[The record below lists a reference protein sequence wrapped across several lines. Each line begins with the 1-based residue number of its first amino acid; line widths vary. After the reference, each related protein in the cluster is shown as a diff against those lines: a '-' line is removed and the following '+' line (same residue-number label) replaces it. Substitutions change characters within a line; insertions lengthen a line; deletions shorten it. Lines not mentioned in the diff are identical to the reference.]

1 LRCFGPATKEY
12 DPIGL
17 TGGGL
22 MSPALEVVG
31 RESEVGSVHD
41 FLEAVSGGPIALL
54 IEGELGIGKTTLWRE
69 GIAEAGERG
78 MQVLT
83 SRPVEAEIALPF
95 AVLGDLLGDVPD
107 AVLGRLPDPQREALE
122 VALLRAGTK
131 PGGLQRRAVALGVLG
146 AVRVLAKDAPLVVAI
161 DDAQWLDPPS
171 ADALAFAARRLR
183 DEPVGFF
190 LARRVEASEET
201 RVDIASALD
210 ADRLTRLA
218 IGPLDVRS
226 LDRLLRAQLGR
237 QFLRPALVE
246 LQRVSGGNPFFA
258 LELGRALLTRDASL
272 APGEPLPVPATL
284 NELVRER
291 LAGIPTATRE
301 AALVVS
307 ALSRPTVQLVAAAA
321 GGGGGAAALEK
332 AEAAGI
338 LEVADG
344 RVRFS
349 HPLLASVVYAQTPP
363 ARRRELHAR
372 LAEIVDDPDE
382 HALHLALAASGP
394 DAQVAATVEDAA
406 RRARARG
413 APQAAAELWDRA
425 RMLTPPS
432 DADAWRRA
440 IEAGQCHLEAG
451 DTDRAR
457 LLLEQVVASLPPGRE
472 RAVALTR
479 LAWVGGWL
487 GQGWT
492 VSVGLF
498 RDALAEI
505 GDDPA
510 ARIEIERGLAWSI
523 HLTGDVAAAEPHARA
538 ALELAERLGEP
549 GVLASALAD
558 MAFFQTIRGRGIPT
572 ALIERALE
580 LEDPEDEWRSILG
593 RARPAWVHGML
604 FEWAGD
610 LDAARSTFTA
620 LRDTVLARG
629 DEHTLG
635 YVAHHLGRVE
645 CLAGNW
651 ELASRYAAECFE
663 ITVQTAQEELRAF
676 ALTIRALVDARLG
689 RVAETRA
696 ATDEGL
702 ALALALDV
710 VPAHLELLAIRGFL
724 EYSLGEAREA
734 HRFLGPLP
742 RAVAEAG
749 FGEPALFRFHG
760 DAIETLLALGEHD
773 AATALLAE
781 LDEQARVTGRVWA
794 LTIASRCRALLSA
807 AAGDGHAAYASLDR
821 ALELHEQ
828 LQEPFERGRTLLV
841 RGTLQRRNRKKRP
854 ARESLTQALAVF
866 DELGAG
872 LWSERARGELSRI
885 GGRAPATLG
894 VLTPTEER
902 VAALVAAGR
911 TYREVADALFISPK
925 TVQWNLSKIYRKL
938 GIRSRGELAAR
949 LARQGGSPGPAPD
962 SDGQSP
968 AVLPVP
974 E

>member
-1 LRCFGPATKEY
+1 
-12 DPIGL
+12 
-17 TGGGL
+17 

-31 RESEVGSVHD
+31 RESEIDSVHQ
-41 FLEAVSGGPIALL
+41 FLEAVPGGPIALL
-54 IEGELGIGKTTLWRE
+54 IEGAIGIGKTTLWRK

-78 MQVLT
+78 LQVLT
-83 SRPVEAEIALPF
+83 SRPVETEIALPF
-95 AVLGDLLGDVPD
+95 AALGDLLGDVPD
-107 AVLGRLPDPQREALE
+107 AALGRLPDPQREALE
-122 VALLRAGTK
+122 VALLRAVTK
-131 PGGLQRRAVALGVLG
+131 RGGLQRRAVALGVLG
-146 AVRVLAKDAPLVVAI
+146 ALRVLAEDTPLVLAI
-161 DDAQWLDPPS
+161 DDAQWLDPSS

-183 DEPVGFF
+183 DEPIGFL
-190 LARRVEASEET
+190 LARRAEASEKSRVEFET
-201 RVDIASALD
+201 ALD
-210 ADRLTRLA
+210 SDRLTRLV
-218 IGPLDVRS
+218 IGPLEIRS

-258 LELGRALLTRDASL
+258 LELGRALLTRDVSP

-291 LAGIPTATRE
+291 LAGIPTAARE

-307 ALSRPTVQLVAAAA
+307 ALSRPTVELVAAA
-321 GGGGGAAALEK
+321 GGGRGGAAALEK
-332 AEAAGI
+332 AAAAGV

-382 HALHLALAASGP
+382 QALHLALAASGP
-394 DAQVAATVEDAA
+394 DARVAATVEDAA

-425 RMLTPPS
+425 RMLTPPD

-440 IEAGQCHLEAG
+440 IEAGECHLEAG

-457 LLLEQVVASLPPGRE
+457 LLLEEVVARLPPGRE
-472 RAVALTR
+472 RAFALMR
-479 LAWVGGWL
+479 LAWVSGFGH
-487 GQGWT
+487 GFR
-492 VSVGLF
+492 VSVDLF

-523 HLTGDVAAAEPHARA
+523 HVTGDVVAAEAHARA
-538 ALELAERLGEP
+538 ALELAERLEEP
-549 GVLASALAD
+549 GLLASALAD

-580 LEDPEDEWRSILG
+580 LEDTQDEWRSILG
-593 RARPAWVHGML
+593 RIRPAWVHGML
-604 FEWAGD
+604 LEWTGD
-610 LDAARSTFTA
+610 FDAARSTLTA

-645 CLAGNW
+645 CLAGNY
-651 ELASRYAAECFE
+651 ELASHYAAECFE
-663 ITVQTAQEELRAF
+663 TTVQTGQEEQRMF
-676 ALTIRALVDARLG
+676 ALTIRALVDAHLG

-702 ALALALDV
+702 PVALAVGV
-710 VPAHLELLAIRGFL
+710 VPAHLEMLAIRGFL
-724 EYSLGEAREA
+724 EYSLGDAREA
-734 HRFLGPLP
+734 YRFLGPLP

-781 LDEQARVTGRVWA
+781 LEEQARATGRVWA
-794 LTIASRCRALLSA
+794 LMIASRCHALLSA
-807 AAGDGHAAYASLDR
+807 AAGDSDAASASVDR
-821 ALELHEQ
+821 ALELHQQ
-828 LQEPFERGRTLLV
+828 LQEPFELGRTLLV
-841 RGTLQRRNRKKRP
+841 RGTLLRRNRKKRP

-866 DELGAG
+866 DELGAR
-872 LWSERARGELSRI
+872 LWSERARAELRRI
-885 GGRAPATLG
+885 GGRGPAKPG

-902 VAALVAAGR
+902 VAALVAAGG

-938 GIRSRGELAAR
+938 GVRSRAELAAK
-949 LARQGGSPGPAPD
+949 LAA
-962 SDGQSP
+962 GQTP
-968 AVLPVP
+968 AVPPVP

>member
-1 LRCFGPATKEY
+1 
-12 DPIGL
+12 
-17 TGGGL
+17 

-31 RESEVGSVHD
+31 RASEIDSVHE
-41 FLEAVSGGPIALL
+41 FLEAVPGGPIALL
-54 IEGELGIGKTTLWRE
+54 IEGEVGIGKTMLWRE
-69 GIAEAGERG
+69 GVAEAGERG
-78 MQVLT
+78 LQVLT

-95 AVLGDLLGDVPD
+95 AALGDLLGDVPD
-107 AVLGRLPDPQREALE
+107 AALGRLPDPQREALE

-146 AVRVLAKDAPLVVAI
+146 AIRVLAEDTPLVLAI
-161 DDAQWLDPPS
+161 DDVQWLDPPS
-171 ADALAFAARRLR
+171 ADALTFAARRLR
-183 DEPVGFF
+183 DEPVGLL
-190 LARRVEASEET
+190 LARRADASDESRVELET
-201 RVDIASALD
+201 ALD
-210 ADRLTRLA
+210 PDRLTRLV
-218 IGPLDVRS
+218 IGPLDIRS

-237 QFLRPALVE
+237 QFLRPVLVE

-258 LELGRALLTRDASL
+258 LELGRALLTRDVSP

-291 LAGIPTATRE
+291 LAGIPAAARE

-307 ALSRPTVQLVAAAA
+307 ALSRPTVELVAAAA
-321 GGGGGAAALEK
+321 GSGGGAAALEK
-332 AEAAGI
+332 AAAAGV
-338 LEVADG
+338 LEVDDG

-349 HPLLASVVYAQTPP
+349 HPLFASVVYAQSPT

-382 HALHLALAASGP
+382 QALHLALAASGP
-394 DAQVAATVEDAA
+394 DARVAATVEDAA

-425 RMLTPPS
+425 RMLTPPD

-440 IEAGQCHLEAG
+440 IEAGECHLEAG

-457 LLLEQVVASLPPGRE
+457 LLLEEVVARLPPGRE
-472 RAVALTR
+472 RAFALTR
-479 LAWVGGWL
+479 LAWLRAFGHGFH
-487 GQGWT
+487 GCAD
-492 VSVGLF
+492 LF

-510 ARIEIERGLAWSI
+510 TRIEIERGLAWSI
-523 HLTGDVAAAEPHARA
+523 HETGDVAAAEPHARA
-538 ALELAERLGEP
+538 ALELAERLEEP

-558 MAFFQTIRGRGIPT
+558 MAFFQTIRGRGVPS

-580 LEDPEDEWRSILG
+580 LEEDTKDEWRSIFG
-593 RARPAWVHGML
+593 RIRPAWVHGML
-604 FEWAGD
+604 LEWAGD
-610 LDAARSTFTA
+610 LDAARSTLTA

-635 YVAHHLGRVE
+635 YVASRLGQVE

-651 ELASRYAAECFE
+651 ELASHYAAESFE
-663 ITVQTAQEELRAF
+663 IAAQTGQEEQRPF
-676 ALTIRALVDARLG
+676 ALATRARVDSHLG

-702 ALALALDV
+702 PLALALGV
-710 VPAHLELLAIRGFL
+710 VPAYLELLAIRGFL

-734 HRFLGPLP
+734 HRFLGPL
-742 RAVAEAG
+742 RGAVAEAG

-781 LDEQARVTGRVWA
+781 LEDQARATGGVWA

-807 AAGDGHAAYASLDR
+807 AAGDSDAADGSLDR

-828 LQEPFERGRTLLV
+828 LQQPFERGRTLLV

-854 ARESLTQALAVF
+854 ARESLTQALAAF
-866 DELGAG
+866 DELGAR
-872 LWSERARGELSRI
+872 LWSERARAELRRI
-885 GGRAPATLG
+885 GGRAPATPG

-902 VAALVAAGR
+902 VAALVAAGG

-938 GIRSRGELAAR
+938 GIRSRAELTAKLAA
-949 LARQGGSPGPAPD
+949 
-962 SDGQSP
+962 GQTP
-968 AVLPVP
+968 AVPPVP

>member
-1 LRCFGPATKEY
+1 
-12 DPIGL
+12 
-17 TGGGL
+17 

-31 RESEVGSVHD
+31 RESEIDSVRA
-41 FLEAVSGGPIALL
+41 FLEAVPAGPIALL
-54 IEGELGIGKTTLWRE
+54 IEGAIGIGKTMLWRE
-69 GIAEAGERG
+69 GIADAGERG
-78 MQVLT
+78 LQVLT

-95 AVLGDLLGDVPD
+95 AALGDLLGDVPD
-107 AVLGRLPDPQREALE
+107 AALGRLPDPQREALE

-146 AVRVLAKDAPLVVAI
+146 ALRVLAEDTPLVLAI
-161 DDAQWLDPPS
+161 DDVQWLDPPS

-183 DEPVGFF
+183 DEPVGLL
-190 LARRVEASEET
+190 LARRADSSDESRLELET
-201 RVDIASALD
+201 ALD
-210 ADRLTRLA
+210 PDRLTRLV

-237 QFLRPALVE
+237 QFLRPALLE
-246 LQRVSGGNPFFA
+246 LERVSGGNPFFA
-258 LELGRALLTRDASL
+258 LELGRALLARHVSV

-284 NELVRER
+284 NELVRDR
-291 LAGIPTATRE
+291 LAGIPAGARE
-301 AALVVS
+301 AALGVS
-307 ALSRPTVQLVAAAA
+307 ALSRPTVELVAAAA
-321 GGGGGAAALEK
+321 TGGAAALEQ
-332 AEAAGI
+332 AAAAGV
-338 LEVADG
+338 LEVDEG

-372 LAEIVDDPDE
+372 LAEVVDDPDE
-382 HALHLALAASGP
+382 QALHLALAASGP
-394 DAQVAATVEDAA
+394 DARVAATVEDAA

-425 RMLTPPS
+425 RTLTLPD

-440 IEAGQCHLEAG
+440 IEAAECHLEAG

-457 LLLEQVVASLPPGRE
+457 LLLEEVVARVPEGRE
-472 RAVALTR
+472 RAFALTR
-479 LAWVGGWL
+479 LAWVTSFRHGFHD
-487 GQGWT
+487 
-492 VSVGLF
+492 SADLF
-498 RDALAEI
+498 RAALAEV

-523 HLTGDVAAAEPHARA
+523 HETGDVAAAESHAHA

-580 LEDPEDEWRSILG
+580 LEDTEDEWRSILG
-593 RARPAWVHGML
+593 RIRPAWVHGML
-604 FEWAGD
+604 LQWGGD
-610 LDAARSTFTA
+610 LDAARSTLTA
-620 LRDTVLARG
+620 LRDTVLAHG
-629 DEHTLG
+629 DEHSLG
-635 YVAHHLGRVE
+635 YVVMQLGRAE

-651 ELASRYAAECFE
+651 ELASHYAAESFE
-663 ITVQTAQEELRAF
+663 ISVQTAQEEQRPFTL
-676 ALTIRALVDARLG
+676 ALRALVDSHLG

-696 ATDEGL
+696 TTDEGL
-702 ALALALDV
+702 PLALQVGVL
-710 VPAHLELLAIRGFL
+710 PAHLEMLAIRGFL
-724 EYSLGEAREA
+724 EHSLGDAREA

-742 RAVAEAG
+742 CAVAEAG

-781 LDEQARVTGRVWA
+781 LDEQARATGGVWA

-807 AAGDGHAAYASLDR
+807 AAGDTDAAYAAVDR
-821 ALELHEQ
+821 AVELHEH

-866 DELGAG
+866 DELGAT
-872 LWSERARGELSRI
+872 LWSERARAELRRI
-885 GGRAPATLG
+885 GGRAPATPG
-894 VLTPTEER
+894 ALTPTEER
-902 VAALVAAGR
+902 VAALVTAGR
-911 TYREVADALFISPK
+911 TYREVADVLFISPK

-938 GIRSRGELAAR
+938 GVRSRAELTAKLAAD
-949 LARQGGSPGPAPD
+949 QT
-962 SDGQSP
+962 P
-968 AVLPVP
+968 AVPPVP
-974 E
+974 D

>member
-1 LRCFGPATKEY
+1 MTDSQENDLIFP
-12 DPIGL
+12 
-17 TGGGL
+17 GGGL

-31 RESEVGSVHD
+31 RESEIDSVHD
-41 FLEAVSGGPIALL
+41 FLEAVPGGPIALL
-54 IEGELGIGKTTLWRE
+54 IEGEIGIGKTTLWR
-69 GIAEAGERG
+69 GGVAEAGERG
-78 MQVLT
+78 LQVLT

-95 AVLGDLLGDVPD
+95 AALGDLLGDVAD
-107 AVLGRLPDPQREALE
+107 AALGRLPDPQREALE
-122 VALLRAGTK
+122 VALLRAGAK

-146 AVRVLAKDAPLVVAI
+146 AIRVLAEEAPLILAI

-183 DEPVGFF
+183 DEPIGFL
-190 LARRVEASEET
+190 LARRAGASEQS
-201 RVDIASALD
+201 RVDLETALEP
-210 ADRLTRLA
+210 DRLTRLV
-218 IGPLDVRS
+218 IGPLDIRS

-237 QFLRPALVE
+237 QFPRPALVE
-246 LQRVSGGNPFFA
+246 LQRVSGGNPFYA
-258 LELGRALLTRDASL
+258 LELGRALLTRDVSP
-272 APGEPLPVPATL
+272 APGEPFPVPATL

-291 LAGIPTATRE
+291 LAGIPTAARE
-301 AALVVS
+301 AALVCS
-307 ALSRPTVQLVAAAA
+307 ALSRPTVELVAAA
-321 GGGGGAAALEK
+321 GGGGGEAALEK
-332 AEAAGI
+332 AAAAGV

-382 HALHLALAASGP
+382 QALHLALAASGP
-394 DAQVAATVEDAA
+394 DARVAATVDDAA

-413 APQAAAELWDRA
+413 APQAAAELWHRA
-425 RMLTPPS
+425 RMLTPP
-432 DADAWRRA
+432 DDVDAWRRA
-440 IEAGQCHLEAG
+440 IEAGECHLEAG
-451 DTDRAR
+451 DTDQAR
-457 LLLEQVVASLPPGRE
+457 RVLEEVVARLPPGRE
-472 RAVALTR
+472 RAFALTR
-479 LAWVGGWL
+479 LAWVKGF
-487 GQGWT
+487 GQGYR
-492 VSVGLF
+492 VSADLF
-498 RDALAEI
+498 RAALAEI

-523 HLTGDVAAAEPHARA
+523 HLTGDVVAAELHARA
-538 ALELAERLGEP
+538 ALELAERLEEP

-580 LEDPEDEWRSILG
+580 LEDTDDEWRSILG
-593 RARPAWVHGML
+593 RTRPAWVHGML
-604 FEWAGD
+604 LEWAGD
-610 LDAARSTFTA
+610 LDAARSTLTV

-629 DEHTLG
+629 DEHILG
-635 YVAHHLGRVE
+635 DVVDHLGRVE

-651 ELASRYAAECFE
+651 ELASHHAAEFLE
-663 ITVQTAQEELRAF
+663 ITEQTAQETERPF
-676 ALTIRALVDARLG
+676 ALATMARVDAHLG

-702 ALALALDV
+702 PLALAVGV
-710 VPAHLELLAIRGFL
+710 VSAHMEMLGTRGFL
-724 EYSLGEAREA
+724 EYSLGDAREA

-773 AATALLAE
+773 AAMALLSE
-781 LDEQARVTGRVWA
+781 LEEQARATGRVWA

-807 AAGDGHAAYASLDR
+807 AAGDSDDAFASLDR

-828 LQEPFERGRTLLV
+828 LHEPFERGRTLLV
-841 RGTLQRRNRKKRP
+841 RGTLQRRSRKKRP

-866 DELGAG
+866 DELGAA
-872 LWSERARGELSRI
+872 LWSERARAELRRI
-885 GGRAPATLG
+885 GGRAPATPG

-902 VAALVAAGR
+902 VAALVAAGG

-938 GIRSRGELAAR
+938 GVRSRAELAAK
-949 LARQGGSPGPAPD
+949 LAADQT
-962 SDGQSP
+962 P
-968 AVLPVP
+968 AVPPVP

>member
-1 LRCFGPATKEY
+1 
-12 DPIGL
+12 
-17 TGGGL
+17 

-31 RESEVGSVHD
+31 RESEIDSVHD
-41 FLEAVSGGPIALL
+41 FLEAVPGGPIALL
-54 IEGELGIGKTTLWRE
+54 IEGEIGIGKTTLWRE

-78 MQVLT
+78 LQVLT

-107 AVLGRLPDPQREALE
+107 AALGRLPDPQREALE

-146 AVRVLAKDAPLVVAI
+146 ALRVLAEDTPLVLAI

-171 ADALAFAARRLR
+171 ADALAFAARRLS
-183 DEPVGFF
+183 DQPIGFL
-190 LARRVEASEET
+190 LARRAEASGQSRVALET
-201 RVDIASALD
+201 ALD
-210 ADRLTRLA
+210 SDRLTRLV
-218 IGPLDVRS
+218 IGPLDIRS
-226 LDRLLRAQLGR
+226 LDRLLLAQLGR

-258 LELGRALLTRDASL
+258 LELGRALLTRDVSP
-272 APGEPLPVPATL
+272 APGEPLSVPATL

-291 LAGIPTATRE
+291 LAGIPSAARE

-307 ALSRPTVQLVAAAA
+307 ALPRPTVELVAGAAD
-321 GGGGGAAALEK
+321 GGCDGAAALEK
-332 AEAAGI
+332 AAASGV

-382 HALHLALAASGP
+382 QALHLALAASGP

-406 RRARARG
+406 RRATARG

-425 RMLTPPS
+425 RMLTPPD

-457 LLLEQVVASLPPGRE
+457 LLLEEVVARLPPGRE
-472 RAVALTR
+472 RAFALTR
-479 LAWVGGWL
+479 LAWVRGWF
-487 GQGWT
+487 GHGWT
-492 VSVGLF
+492 DSVDLF

-523 HLTGDVAAAEPHARA
+523 HVTGDVASAEPHARA
-538 ALELAERLGEP
+538 ALELAERLEEP
-549 GVLASALAD
+549 VELASALAD
-558 MAFFQTIRGRGIPT
+558 VAFFETIRGRGIPT

-580 LEDPEDEWRSILG
+580 LEDPEDHWRSILG
-593 RARPAWVHGML
+593 PARPAWVHGML
-604 FEWAGD
+604 LEWAGD
-610 LDAARSTFTA
+610 LDAARSTLTA

-663 ITVQTAQEELRAF
+663 ITVQTAQEELRSF
-676 ALTIRALVDARLG
+676 ALTIRALVDAHLG
-689 RVAETRA
+689 RVDETRA

-702 ALALALDV
+702 PLALAVGL
-710 VPAHLELLAIRGFL
+710 VPAHLEMLAVRGFL
-724 EYSLGEAREA
+724 EYSLGDAREA

-781 LDEQARVTGRVWA
+781 LDEQARATGRVWA
-794 LTIASRCRALLSA
+794 LTVASRCRALLSA
-807 AAGDGHAAYASLDR
+807 AAGDSDAAYASLDR

-866 DELGAG
+866 DELGAR
-872 LWSERARGELSRI
+872 LWSDRARAELRRI
-885 GGRAPATLG
+885 GGRAPATPG

-938 GIRSRGELAAR
+938 GVRSRAELAAK
-949 LARQGGSPGPAPD
+949 LAA
-962 SDGQSP
+962 GQSP
-968 AVLPVP
+968 AVPPVH

>member
-1 LRCFGPATKEY
+1 
-12 DPIGL
+12 
-17 TGGGL
+17 
-22 MSPALEVVG
+22 M
-31 RESEVGSVHD
+31 
-41 FLEAVSGGPIALL
+41 
-54 IEGELGIGKTTLWRE
+54 
-69 GIAEAGERG
+69 
-78 MQVLT
+78 
-83 SRPVEAEIALPF
+83 
-95 AVLGDLLGDVPD
+95 
-107 AVLGRLPDPQREALE
+107 
-122 VALLRAGTK
+122 
-131 PGGLQRRAVALGVLG
+131 
-146 AVRVLAKDAPLVVAI
+146 
-161 DDAQWLDPPS
+161 
-171 ADALAFAARRLR
+171 
-183 DEPVGFF
+183 
-190 LARRVEASEET
+190 
-201 RVDIASALD
+201 
-210 ADRLTRLA
+210 
-218 IGPLDVRS
+218 
-226 LDRLLRAQLGR
+226 
-237 QFLRPALVE
+237 
-246 LQRVSGGNPFFA
+246 SGGNPFFA
-258 LELGRALLTRDASL
+258 LELGRALLTRDVSP

-291 LAGIPTATRE
+291 LAGIPTAARE

-307 ALSRPTVQLVAAAA
+307 ALSRPTVELVAAAA

-332 AEAAGI
+332 AAAAGV

-382 HALHLALAASGP
+382 QALHLALAASGP

-425 RMLTPPS
+425 RMLTPPD
-432 DADAWRRA
+432 DADAWRRT
-440 IEAGQCHLEAG
+440 IEAADCHLEAG

-457 LLLEQVVASLPPGRE
+457 LLLEDVVARLPPGRE

-479 LAWVGGWL
+479 LAWVSGFGH
-487 GQGWT
+487 GFH
-492 VSVGLF
+492 VSADLF

-523 HLTGDVAAAEPHARA
+523 HETGDVAAAEPHARA
-538 ALELAERLGEP
+538 ALELAERLEEP

-580 LEDPEDEWRSILG
+580 LEDTQDEWRSILG
-593 RARPAWVHGML
+593 RIRPPGFTGCCSSGQAISLLLVR
-604 FEWAGD
+604 
-610 LDAARSTFTA
+610 RSTA

-629 DEHTLG
+629 DEHSLG
-635 YVAHHLGRVE
+635 YVARHLGRVE

-651 ELASRYAAECFE
+651 ELASHYAAESFE
-663 ITVQTAQEELRAF
+663 TTVQTAQEEQRPF
-676 ALTIRALVDARLG
+676 ALTIRALVDAHLG

-702 ALALALDV
+702 PLALAVGV
-710 VPAHLELLAIRGFL
+710 VPAHLEMLAIRGFL
-724 EYSLGEAREA
+724 EYSLGDAREA

-781 LDEQARVTGRVWA
+781 LEEQARATGGVWA

-807 AAGDGHAAYASLDR
+807 AAGDTDAAYASLDR

-866 DELGAG
+866 DELGAR
-872 LWSERARGELSRI
+872 LWSERARAELRRI
-885 GGRAPATLG
+885 GGRAPATPG

-938 GIRSRGELAAR
+938 GVRSRAELAAK
-949 LARQGGSPGPAPD
+949 LAA
-962 SDGQSP
+962 GQTP
-968 AVLPVP
+968 AVPPVP

>member
-1 LRCFGPATKEY
+1 
-12 DPIGL
+12 
-17 TGGGL
+17 

-31 RESEVGSVHD
+31 REAEIDSVHD
-41 FLEAVSGGPIALL
+41 FLEAVPGGPIALL
-54 IEGELGIGKTTLWRE
+54 IEGEIGIGKTTLWRE

-78 MQVLT
+78 LQVLT

-95 AVLGDLLGDVPD
+95 SVLGDLLGDLPD
-107 AVLGRLPDPQREALE
+107 AALGRLPDPQREALE
-122 VALLRAGTK
+122 VALLRAGAK

-146 AVRVLAKDAPLVVAI
+146 ALRVLAEDTPLVLAI

-183 DEPVGFF
+183 DEPIGFL
-190 LARRVEASEET
+190 LARRAEASEKSRVELET
-201 RVDIASALD
+201 ALD
-210 ADRLTRLA
+210 DRLTRLVV
-218 IGPLDVRS
+218 GPLDVRS

-258 LELGRALLTRDASL
+258 LELGRALLTGDVSP
-272 APGEPLPVPATL
+272 APGESLPVPATL
-284 NELVRER
+284 NELVQER
-291 LAGIPTATRE
+291 LAGLPTEAKE
-301 AALVVS
+301 AALAAS
-307 ALSRPTVQLVAAAA
+307 ALSRPTVELLAAAA

-332 AEAAGI
+332 AVAAGV
-338 LEVADG
+338 LEIADG

-372 LAEIVDDPDE
+372 LADIVDDPDE
-382 HALHLALAASGP
+382 QALHLALAASGP

-413 APQAAAELWDRA
+413 APQAAAELWGRA
-425 RMLTPPS
+425 RMLTPPD

-440 IEAGQCHLEAG
+440 IEAADCHLEAG
-451 DTDRAR
+451 DTDRAG
-457 LLLEQVVASLPPGRE
+457 LLLEEVVARIPPGRD

-479 LAWVGGWL
+479 LAWITSL
-487 GQGWT
+487 RQGFH
-492 VSVGLF
+492 VSTDLF

-510 ARIEIERGLAWSI
+510 ARIEIERGLAWSV
-523 HLTGDVAAAEPHARA
+523 HETGDVAAAELHARA
-538 ALELAERLGEP
+538 ALELAERLEEP

-558 MAFFQTIRGRGIPT
+558 MAFFQTIRGRGIQT
-572 ALIERALE
+572 TLIERALE
-580 LEDPEDEWRSILG
+580 LEDTQDEWREILG
-593 RARPAWVHGML
+593 RPAWVQGML
-604 FEWAGD
+604 LEWGGD
-610 LDAARSTFTA
+610 LGAARSTLTE

-629 DEHTLG
+629 DEHSLG
-635 YVAHHLGRVE
+635 YVAMRLGHVE

-651 ELASRYAAECFE
+651 ELASHYAAESFE
-663 ITVQTAQEELRAF
+663 ITVQTAQEEQRPF
-676 ALTIRALVDARLG
+676 ALALRALVDAHLG
-689 RVAETRA
+689 HVDEARA

-702 ALALALDV
+702 PLALSVGV
-710 VPAHLELLAIRGFL
+710 VPAHLEMLAIRGFL

-734 HRFLGPLP
+734 QRFLGPLP

-781 LDEQARVTGRVWA
+781 LEEQARATGRVWA

-807 AAGDGHAAYASLDR
+807 AAGDSDAAYASLDR

-841 RGTLQRRNRKKRP
+841 RGMLQRRNRKKRP
-854 ARESLTQALAVF
+854 ARESLTQALVVF
-866 DELGAG
+866 DELGAR
-872 LWSERARGELSRI
+872 LWSERARAELMRI
-885 GGRAPATLG
+885 GGRAPATPG

-938 GIRSRGELAAR
+938 GVRSRAELTAKLAA
-949 LARQGGSPGPAPD
+949 
-962 SDGQSP
+962 GQTP
-968 AVLPVP
+968 AVPPVP